1 MHRSRAGYDTTVE
14 TSVYVAPDLVGGG
27 VGHTLYGALFDALS
41 GQGLHRA
48 VAGITLP
55 NDASVRLHESFG
67 FHLVGRFTDQ
77 GRKFGRYWDVGWYER
92 PMD

>member
-1 MHRSRAGYDTTVE
+1 LDGRESRH
-14 TSVYVAPDLVGGG
+14 AP
-27 VGHTLYGALFDALS
+27 FP
-41 GQGLHRA
+41 R
-48 VAGITLP
+48 
-55 NDASVRLHESFG
+55 RLRHESFG